1 MSVTAERVV
10 LWLTETSCHFMC
22 VNLFFFS
29 QFCLQTRSLAFLIEF
44 FVGNIDDTFHYQF
57 GQHSIGCGQVFYKT
71 ALSFAFVNIKPVL
84 PGRILK
90 KIKIKIKIS
99 YRAYSLP
106 PVPVSIISK
115 VWLKLIQVKWLEIS
129 CLKIKWFILH
139 HQMFIS

>member
-1 MSVTAERVV
+1 MYQVFYMSVTAERVV

-90 KIKIKIKIS
+90 KIRLRLATEPTVCPQFLFPLLAKCGWNW
-99 YRAYSLP
+99 Y
-106 PVPVSIISK
+106 
-115 VWLKLIQVKWLEIS
+115 KLNG
-129 CLKIKWFILH
+129 
-139 HQMFIS
+139 

>member
-1 MSVTAERVV
+1 MSVTVERVV

-90 KIKIKIKIS
+90 KI
-99 YRAYSLP
+99 RLRLATEP
-106 PVPVSIISK
+106 TVPVSIISK